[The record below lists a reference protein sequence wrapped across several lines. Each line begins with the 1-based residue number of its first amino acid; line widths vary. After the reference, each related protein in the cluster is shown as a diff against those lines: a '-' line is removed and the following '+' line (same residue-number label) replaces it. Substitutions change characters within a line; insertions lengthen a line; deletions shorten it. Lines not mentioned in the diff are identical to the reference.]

1 MVSKYGASR
10 ELIHFQDILETQ
22 LPLIT
27 DFKHHDE
34 LEKDVNFGHKKF
46 TTIIGK
52 FLKNKAKSKLFYKK
66 GISTPYLLH
75 ELVMRKI
82 HNPPSA
88 FHPTYAGPVRIIE
101 LHPQGALIKD
111 TRTGEMMSVHYMN
124 LRKLTA
130 DEFLTLLPNNF
141 DSDILNNLGMYR
153 YNKNHL
159 PDPMEKPL
167 LFSEDDFMQELDSLP
182 DVEKLTEIDSQ
193 LDNKPD
199 IIMTDHNER
208 ILRSGKRIR
217 VNTFTLPSKY
227 KENAIY
233 SFWSY
238 TYKNKENK
246 ASTSCLTRKRTVKRT
261 PYAVMDQYFQD
272 ECYFFHSNTQ
282 RIPRPDDYHKTKY
295 KSSFS
300 SSLPG
305 YLTIQLGEITDMK
318 KDRKI
323 KFEKIIVKF
332 Y

>member
-1 MVSKYGASR
+1 VPKIIYSDNDPSFRDEVETLFRSYFIQHCTGYPYSQKNNAVEAQVRKFKNAARAAILDNPLTNHSDWSTLYPLVIVRLNSMVSKYGASR

-46 TTIIGK
+46 KTIIEK
-52 FLKNKAKSKLFYKK
+52 FLKNKAKSKLFYKR
-66 GISTPYLLH
+66 GIDTPYLLH

-82 HNPPSA
+82 HNPSSA
-88 FHPTYAGPVRIIE
+88 LHPTYAGPVRIIE

-141 DSDILNNLGMYR
+141 DSDILHNLGMYR

-159 PDPMEKPL
+159 PDPIENSLSLNEKNV
-167 LFSEDDFMQELDSLP
+167 MQELNSASDENNLHLDP
-182 DVEKLTEIDSQ
+182 DLN
-193 LDNKPD
+193 NKSD
-199 IIMTDHNER
+199 VIMTDQNER

-227 KENAIY
+227 KKAL
-233 SFWSY
+233 Y
-238 TYKNKENK
+238 TV
-246 ASTSCLTRKRTVKRT
+246 SGL
-261 PYAVMDQYFQD
+261 
-272 ECYFFHSNTQ
+272 
-282 RIPRPDDYHKTKY
+282 IPT
-295 KSSFS
+295 
-300 SSLPG
+300 
-305 YLTIQLGEITDMK
+305 
-318 KDRKI
+318 KI
-323 KFEKIIVKF
+323 KKK
-332 Y
+332 